1 MTNSEKVGDTKM
13 VKNYVLDTNV
23 LLHDPDSIFSFDDNN
38 VIIPLPVL
46 EELDGFKR
54 KPGQLG
60 ANCREV
66 VRNLDSLREKGNLLS
81 GIELDK
87 GGKLKVLVYHKNN
100 FEIPPF
106 LKRELKDNWILLYAL
121 RLSKES
127 DDGLETILVTK
138 DINFRLKAE
147 AVGINAQDYMKDKT
161 EIEEYKGFLEI
172 AREEVGKNII
182 QSFLSDEM
190 ISLEQ
195 LNIARTEVHPNMYI
209 SLNEKYFGKVNKES
223 DAVIPLK
230 YNFESKFYSIF
241 PLNKEQLFALDAMMD
256 ETVSLITLTG
266 PAGTGKTLIAIAA
279 GLKLCMEEK
288 TFEKMIVTKPIVPM
302 GNDIG
307 FIPGSAEEKLR
318 PWVQP
323 IFDNLEFLFGKKGV
337 KAEEYLKKRNLLE
350 IEVLSYIRG
359 RSIPD
364 QLIVIDE
371 AQNLTPHEIKT
382 IITRVGENSKIILT
396 GDPEQIDHPYLDEM
410 SNGLMYAGSRFYGQK
425 IAAHLH
431 LSKGERSELASIGAA
446 IL

>member
-1 MTNSEKVGDTKM
+1 M

-23 LLHDPDSIFSFDDNN
+23 LLHDPNSLFAFEDNN

-66 VRNLDSLREKGNLLS
+66 VRNLDRLREKGELLE
-81 GIELDK
+81 GIELEK

-106 LKRELKDNWILLYAL
+106 LRRELKDNWILLYAL
-121 RLSKES
+121 RLSKEAEK
-127 DDGLETILVTK
+127 GLETILVTK

-147 AVGINAQDYMKDKT
+147 AIGINSQDYMKDKT
-161 EIEEYKGFLEI
+161 EIEHYQGFLDI
-172 AREEVGKNII
+172 QREGLPTDVIDHFSQG
-182 QSFLSDEM
+182 EM
-190 ISLEQ
+190 IALKDLSLDSEA
-195 LNIARTEVHPNMYI
+195 LHPNMYI
-209 SLNEKYFGKVNKES
+209 SLNDQYFGKVNKEN
-223 DAVIPLK
+223 DAIIPLK
-230 YNFESKFYSIF
+230 YDFESKFYSIF

-256 ETVSLITLTG
+256 ETISLITLTG

-279 GLKLCMEEK
+279 GLKLCLQDK
-288 TFEKMIVTKPIVPM
+288 AFEKMIVTKPVVPM
-302 GNDIG
+302 GKDIG
-307 FIPGSAEEKLR
+307 YIPGSAEEKLR

-323 IFDNLEFLFGKKGV
+323 IFDNLEFLFGKKGI
-337 KAEEYLKKRNLLE
+337 KAEEYLNKRNLLE

-364 QLIVIDE
+364 QLIIIDE

-425 IAAHLH
+425 IASHLH
-431 LSKGERSELASIGAA
+431 LTKGERSELASIGAA

>member
-1 MTNSEKVGDTKM
+1 M

-23 LLHDPDSIFSFDDNN
+23 LLHDPNSLFAFEDNN

-66 VRNLDSLREKGNLLS
+66 VRNLDRLRDKGNLLD
-81 GIELDK
+81 GIELER

-127 DDGLETILVTK
+127 DEGLETILVTK

-147 AVGINAQDYMKDKT
+147 AIGINSQDYLKDKS
-161 EIEEYKGFLEI
+161 EIEQYMGFLDIKRDELK
-172 AREEVGKNII
+172 ADVTERFASG
-182 QSFLSDEM
+182 EM
-190 ISLEQ
+190 IPLDSLNVKSED
-195 LNIARTEVHPNMYI
+195 VHPNMYI
-209 SLNEKYFGKVNKES
+209 SLNDQYFGKVNKES
-223 DAVIPLK
+223 DSIIPLK

-241 PLNKEQLFALDAMMD
+241 ALNKEQLFALDAMMD

-266 PAGTGKTLIAIAA
+266 PAGTGKTLIALAA

-288 TFEKMIVTKPIVPM
+288 KYEKMIVTKPVVPM
-302 GNDIG
+302 GQDIG

-323 IFDNLEFLFGKKGV
+323 IFDNLEFLFGKKGIR
-337 KAEEYLKKRNLLE
+337 AEEYLKKRNLIE

-364 QLIVIDE
+364 QLIIIDE
-371 AQNLTPHEIKT
+371 SQNLTPHEIKT

-431 LSKGERSELASIGAA
+431 LTKGERSELASIGAA

>member
-1 MTNSEKVGDTKM
+1 MM

-23 LLHDPDSIFSFDDNN
+23 LLHDPNSLFAFEDNN

-66 VRNLDSLREKGNLLS
+66 VRNLDRLREKGNLLN
-81 GIELDK
+81 GIELEK

-121 RLSKES
+121 RLSEDS
-127 DDGLETILVTK
+127 DKDLETILVTK

-147 AVGINAQDYMKDKT
+147 AVGINSQDYLKDKS
-161 EIEEYKGFLEI
+161 EVEQYKGFLDI
-172 AREEVGKNII
+172 KRDNLTTDVTDQFASG
-182 QSFLSDEM
+182 EM
-190 ISLEQ
+190 IPLESLK
-195 LNIARTEVHPNMYI
+195 IDTKEVHPNMYI
-209 SLNEKYFGKVNKES
+209 SVNDQYFGKVNKEV

-230 YNFESKFYSIF
+230 FDFESKFYSIF
-241 PLNKEQLFALDAMMD
+241 ALNKEQLFALDAMMD

-266 PAGTGKTLIAIAA
+266 PAGTGKTLIALAA
-279 GLKLCMEEK
+279 GLKLCMENK
-288 TFEKMIVTKPIVPM
+288 TFEKLIVTKPVVPM
-302 GNDIG
+302 GQDIG

-323 IFDNLEFLFGKKGV
+323 IFDNLEFLFGKKGIR
-337 KAEEYLKKRNLLE
+337 AEEYLKKRNLIE

-364 QLIVIDE
+364 QLIIIDE
-371 AQNLTPHEIKT
+371 SQNLTPHEIKT
-382 IITRVGENSKIILT
+382 IVTRVGENSKIILT

>member
-1 MTNSEKVGDTKM
+1 MM

-66 VRNLDSLREKGNLLS
+66 VRNLDRLREKGNLLD
-81 GIELDK
+81 GIELEK

-121 RLSKES
+121 RLSKEA
-127 DDGLETILVTK
+127 DEGLETILVTK

-147 AVGINAQDYMKDKT
+147 AVGINSQDYMKDKS
-161 EIEEYKGFLEI
+161 EVEQYKGFLDI
-172 AREEVGKNII
+172 KRNDLKTDVTNRFASG
-182 QSFLSDEM
+182 EM
-190 ISLEQ
+190 IPLDL
-195 LNIARTEVHPNMYI
+195 LNVNSEEVHPNMYI
-209 SLNEKYFGKVNKES
+209 SLNDQYFGKVNKES
-223 DAVIPLK
+223 DAIIPLK

-241 PLNKEQLFALDAMMD
+241 ALNKEQLFALDAMMD

-266 PAGTGKTLIAIAA
+266 PAGTGKTLIALAA

-288 TFEKMIVTKPIVPM
+288 KYEKMIVTKPVVPM
-302 GNDIG
+302 GQDIG

-323 IFDNLEFLFGKKGV
+323 VFDNLEFLFGKRGI
-337 KAEEYLKKRNLLE
+337 KAEEYLRKRNLIE

-364 QLIVIDE
+364 QLIIIDE

-425 IAAHLH
+425 IASHLH
-431 LSKGERSELASIGAA
+431 LTKGERSELASIGAA

>member
-1 MTNSEKVGDTKM
+1 M

-23 LLHDPDSIFSFDDNN
+23 LLHDPNSLFAFEDNN
-38 VIIPLPVL
+38 VVIPLPVL

-66 VRNLDSLREKGNLLS
+66 VRNLDRLRETGGLLE
-81 GIELDK
+81 GIQLDN
-87 GGKLKVLVYHKNN
+87 GGTLKVLVYHKNN

-121 RLSKES
+121 RFSKES
-127 DDGLETILVTK
+127 DEGLDTILVTK

-147 AVGINAQDYMKDKT
+147 AIGINSQDYLKDKS

-172 AREEVGKNII
+172 KRDDLQND
-182 QSFLSDEM
+182 LSDGFKSGEM
-190 ISLEQ
+190 IPFKLLG
-195 LNIARTEVHPNMYI
+195 LNQDEVHPNMYI
-209 SLNEKYFGKVNKES
+209 SLNDRYFGKVNKENDS
-223 DAVIPLK
+223 IIPLK
-230 YNFESKFYSIF
+230 YDFESKFYSIF
-241 PLNKEQLFALDAMMD
+241 ALNKEQLFALDAMMD
-256 ETVSLITLTG
+256 DTISLITLTG
-266 PAGTGKTLIAIAA
+266 PAGTGKTLIALAA
-279 GLKLCMEEK
+279 GLKLCMEDK
-288 TFEKMIVTKPIVPM
+288 TFEKMIVTKPVVPM
-302 GNDIG
+302 GKDIG
-307 FIPGSAEEKLR
+307 YIPGSAEEKLR
-318 PWVQP
+318 PWIQP
-323 IFDNLEFLFGKKGV
+323 IFDNLEFLFGKKGI

-364 QLIVIDE
+364 QLIIIDE
-371 AQNLTPHEIKT
+371 SQNLTPHEIKT

-431 LSKGERSELASIGAA
+431 LTKGERSELASIGAA

>member
-1 MTNSEKVGDTKM
+1 M

-23 LLHDPDSIFSFDDNN
+23 LLHDPNSIFAFADNH

-46 EELDGFKR
+46 EELDNFKR

-66 VRNLDSLREKGNLLS
+66 VRNLDRLREKGNVLD
-81 GIELDK
+81 GINLDD
-87 GGKLKVLVYHKNN
+87 GGTLRVLVYHKNN

-121 RLSKES
+121 RLSKEAE
-127 DDGLETILVTK
+127 DGLETILVTK

-147 AVGINAQDYMKDKT
+147 AIGINSQDYMKDKS
-161 EIEEYKGFLEI
+161 EIEQYKGFLDI
-172 AREEVGKNII
+172 KMDDLKTDITHRFSSG
-182 QSFLSDEM
+182 EM
-190 ISLEQ
+190 ISLESLQ
-195 LNIARTEVHPNMYI
+195 IDTKDIHPNMYI
-209 SLNEKYFGKVNKES
+209 SLNDQYFGKVNKES

-241 PLNKEQLFALDAMMD
+241 ALNKEQLFALDAMMD
-256 ETVSLITLTG
+256 ETVSLVTLTG
-266 PAGTGKTLIAIAA
+266 PAGTGKTLLAIAA
-279 GLKLCMEEK
+279 GLKLCMEDK

-307 FIPGSAEEKLR
+307 FIPGSPEEKLR

-323 IFDNLEFLFGKKGV
+323 IFDNLEFLFGKKGI
-337 KAEEYLKKRNLLE
+337 KAEEYLKKRDLLE

-364 QLIVIDE
+364 QLIIIDE

-396 GDPEQIDHPYLDEM
+396 GDPEQIDHPYLDDM

-425 IAAHLH
+425 IASHIHLT
-431 LSKGERSELASIGAA
+431 KGERSQLASIGAA

>member
-1 MTNSEKVGDTKM
+1 M

-23 LLHDPDSIFSFDDNN
+23 LLHDPKSLFAFEDNN

-66 VRNLDSLREKGNLLS
+66 VRNLDRLRKKGELLN
-81 GIELDK
+81 GIELDNS
-87 GGKLKVLVYHKNN
+87 GKLKVLVYHKNN

-127 DDGLETILVTK
+127 AEGLETILVTK

-147 AVGINAQDYMKDKT
+147 AVGIKSQDYLKDKS
-161 EIEEYKGFLEI
+161 EIEEYKGFLELKKDDLQT
-172 AREEVGKNII
+172 EVIQQFDSGK
-182 QSFLSDEM
+182 M
-190 ISLEQ
+190 ISFDLIGIEPDK
-195 LNIARTEVHPNMYI
+195 VHPNMYI
-209 SLNEKYFGKVNKES
+209 SLNDQYFGKVNKENDS
-223 DAVIPLK
+223 VIPLK
-230 YNFESKFYSIF
+230 YDFDSKFYSIF
-241 PLNKEQLFALDAMMD
+241 ALNKEQLFALDAMMD
-256 ETVSLITLTG
+256 DTVSLVTLTG
-266 PAGTGKTLIAIAA
+266 PAGTGKTLIALAA
-279 GLKLCMEEK
+279 GLKLCLENK
-288 TFEKMIVTKPIVPM
+288 VFEKMIVTKPVVPM
-302 GNDIG
+302 GKDIG
-307 FIPGSAEEKLR
+307 YIPGSAEEKLR

-364 QLIVIDE
+364 QLIIIDE
-371 AQNLTPHEIKT
+371 SQNLTPHEIKT

-410 SNGLMYAGSRFYGQK
+410 SNGLMYAGSRFYGQQ
-425 IAAHLH
+425 IATHLH
-431 LSKGERSELASIGAA
+431 LTKGERSEHASIGAA

>member
-1 MTNSEKVGDTKM
+1 M

-66 VRNLDSLREKGNLLS
+66 VRNLDRLREKGNLLD
-81 GIELDK
+81 GIELEK

-121 RLSKES
+121 RLSKEA
-127 DDGLETILVTK
+127 DEGLETILVTK

-147 AVGINAQDYMKDKT
+147 AVGINSQDYMKDKS
-161 EIEEYKGFLEI
+161 EVEQYKGFLDI
-172 AREEVGKNII
+172 KRNDLKTDVTNRFASG
-182 QSFLSDEM
+182 EM
-190 ISLEQ
+190 IPLDL
-195 LNIARTEVHPNMYI
+195 LNVNSEEVHPNMYI
-209 SLNEKYFGKVNKES
+209 SLNDQYFGKVNKES
-223 DAVIPLK
+223 DAIIPLK

-241 PLNKEQLFALDAMMD
+241 ALNKEQLFALDAMMD

-266 PAGTGKTLIAIAA
+266 PAGTGKTLIALAA

-288 TFEKMIVTKPIVPM
+288 KYEKMIVTKPVVPM
-302 GNDIG
+302 GQDIG

-323 IFDNLEFLFGKKGV
+323 VFDNLEFLFGKRGI
-337 KAEEYLKKRNLLE
+337 KAEEYLRKRNLIE

-364 QLIVIDE
+364 QLIIIDE

-425 IAAHLH
+425 IASHLH
-431 LSKGERSELASIGAA
+431 LTKGERSELASIGAA

>member
-1 MTNSEKVGDTKM
+1 MM

-23 LLHDPDSIFSFDDNN
+23 LLHDPNSLFAFEDNN

-66 VRNLDSLREKGNLLS
+66 VRNLDRLREKGNLLD
-81 GIELDK
+81 GIELEK

-127 DDGLETILVTK
+127 EDGLETILVTK

-147 AVGINAQDYMKDKT
+147 AVGIKSQDYLKDKS

-172 AREEVGKNII
+172 KKDDLQTEVIQQFDSGK
-182 QSFLSDEM
+182 M
-190 ISLEQ
+190 ISFDLIGIEP
-195 LNIARTEVHPNMYI
+195 NKVHPNMYI
-209 SLNEKYFGKVNKES
+209 SLNDQYFGKVNKENDS
-223 DAVIPLK
+223 IIPLK
-230 YNFESKFYSIF
+230 YDFDSKFYSIF
-241 PLNKEQLFALDAMMD
+241 ALNKEQLFALDAMMD
-256 ETVSLITLTG
+256 DTVSLVTLTG
-266 PAGTGKTLIAIAA
+266 PAGTGKTLIALAA
-279 GLKLCMEEK
+279 GLKLCLENK
-288 TFEKMIVTKPIVPM
+288 VFEKMIVTKPVVPM
-302 GNDIG
+302 GKDIG
-307 FIPGSAEEKLR
+307 YIPGSAEEKLR

-323 IFDNLEFLFGKKGV
+323 IFDNLEFLFGKKGI
-337 KAEEYLKKRNLLE
+337 KAEEYLKKRDLLE

-364 QLIVIDE
+364 QLIIIDE

-396 GDPEQIDHPYLDEM
+396 GDPEQIDHPYLDDM

-425 IAAHLH
+425 IAAHIH
-431 LSKGERSELASIGAA
+431 LTKGERSQLASIGAA

>member
-1 MTNSEKVGDTKM
+1 M

-23 LLHDPDSIFSFDDNN
+23 LLHDPNSLFAFEDNN

-66 VRNLDSLREKGNLLS
+66 VRNLDHLREKGNLLE
-81 GIELDK
+81 GIELDN
-87 GGKLKVLVYHKNN
+87 GGKLKVLVYHRNN

-127 DDGLETILVTK
+127 DEGPETILVTK

-147 AVGINAQDYMKDKT
+147 AVGINAQDYLKDKS
-161 EIEEYKGFLEI
+161 EIEQYMGFLEI
-172 AREEVGKNII
+172 NKDDLQSEII
-182 QSFLSDEM
+182 NLFNAGEM
-190 ISLEQ
+190 IALDSLE
-195 LNIARTEVHPNMYI
+195 LTSKVVHPNMYI
-209 SLNEKYFGKVNKES
+209 SLNDKYFGKINKEN
-223 DAVIPLK
+223 DAIIPLK
-230 YNFESKFYSIF
+230 FNFDSKFYSIF

-256 ETVSLITLTG
+256 DTVSLITLTG
-266 PAGTGKTLIAIAA
+266 PAGTGKTLIALAA
-279 GLKLCMEEK
+279 GLKLCMENK
-288 TFEKMIVTKPIVPM
+288 KFEKMIVTKPVVPM
-302 GNDIG
+302 GQDIG

-323 IFDNLEFLFGKKGV
+323 IFDNLEFLFGKKGI
-337 KAEEYLKKRNLLE
+337 KAEEYLRKRNLIE

-364 QLIVIDE
+364 QLIIIDE
-371 AQNLTPHEIKT
+371 SQNLTPHEIKT

-431 LSKGERSELASIGAA
+431 LTKGERSELASIGAA

>member
-1 MTNSEKVGDTKM
+1 MM

-23 LLHDPDSIFSFDDNN
+23 LLHDPNSLFAFEDNN

-66 VRNLDSLREKGNLLS
+66 VRDLDRLREKGNLLD
-81 GIELDK
+81 GIELEK
-87 GGKLKVLVYHKNN
+87 GGKLRVLVYHKNN

-121 RLSKES
+121 RLSKETEK
-127 DDGLETILVTK
+127 GLETILVTK

-147 AVGINAQDYMKDKT
+147 AVGIKSQDYMKDKS
-161 EIEEYKGFLEI
+161 EIEQYKGFLDIKRNELKTDI
-172 AREEVGKNII
+172 TDRFSSG
-182 QSFLSDEM
+182 EM
-190 ISLEQ
+190 IPIDL
-195 LNIARTEVHPNMYI
+195 LNVNAEEVHPNMYI
-209 SLNEKYFGKVNKES
+209 SLNDQYFGKVNKES

-241 PLNKEQLFALDAMMD
+241 ALNKEQLFALDAMMD

-266 PAGTGKTLIAIAA
+266 PAGTGKTLMALAA
-279 GLKLCMEEK
+279 GLKLCMQEK
-288 TFEKMIVTKPIVPM
+288 KYEKMIVTKPVVPM
-302 GNDIG
+302 GQDIG

-323 IFDNLEFLFGKKGV
+323 IFDNLEFLFGKKGIN
-337 KAEEYLKKRNLLE
+337 AEEYLRKRNLIE

-364 QLIVIDE
+364 QLIIIDE
-371 AQNLTPHEIKT
+371 SQNLTPHEIKT

>member
-182 QSFLSDEM
+182 QSFLSGEM

>member
-1 MTNSEKVGDTKM
+1 M

-23 LLHDPDSIFSFDDNN
+23 LLHDPNSLFAFEDNN

-66 VRNLDSLREKGNLLS
+66 VRNLDRLRDKGNLLD
-81 GIELDK
+81 GIELER

-127 DDGLETILVTK
+127 DEGLETILVTK

-147 AVGINAQDYMKDKT
+147 AIGINSQDYLKDKS
-161 EIEEYKGFLEI
+161 EIEQYMGFLDIKRDELK
-172 AREEVGKNII
+172 ADVTERFASG
-182 QSFLSDEM
+182 EM
-190 ISLEQ
+190 IPLDSLNVKSED
-195 LNIARTEVHPNMYI
+195 VHPNMYI
-209 SLNEKYFGKVNKES
+209 SLNDQYFGKVNKES
-223 DAVIPLK
+223 DSIIPLK

-241 PLNKEQLFALDAMMD
+241 ALNKEQLFALDAMMD

-266 PAGTGKTLIAIAA
+266 PAGTRKTLIALAA
-279 GLKLCMEEK
+279 GLKLCMEEEK
-288 TFEKMIVTKPIVPM
+288 YEKMIVTKPVVPM
-302 GNDIG
+302 GQDIG

-323 IFDNLEFLFGKKGV
+323 IFDNLEFLFGKKGIR
-337 KAEEYLKKRNLLE
+337 AEEYLKKRNLIE

-364 QLIVIDE
+364 QLIIIDE
-371 AQNLTPHEIKT
+371 SQNLTPHEIKT

-431 LSKGERSELASIGAA
+431 LTKGERSELASIGAA